1 MNMYNVS
8 FQCRLFL
15 VTRLHEPCTEDYGF
29 QCLYMMYYMQMLF
42 LVTTNK
48 APNLCTTI
56 YIYIH
61 TIFSNSFNTKMQ
73 RCFFS
78 LKILK

>member
-56 YIYIH
+56 YIYIYIYILFLV
-61 TIFSNSFNTKMQ
+61 TV
-73 RCFFS
+73 
-78 LKILK
+78 LILKCKDVFFL